1 MCNSRFFLPTL
12 KAKVSDAPGWLSCLK
27 SGLLGHRSP
36 TSQLG
41 TTRPN
46 QARLYWLAPFASAF
60 MVFSAHATAAEP
72 ENSSPANGSDSTP
85 SDVVPPRAIETKI
98 VPPVDVTELVEVELE
113 LVIDARGQVT
123 SAMVNSGPEPFRSA
137 AEAAAMHFTF
147 TPALRKGVAVSA
159 KVRFL
164 VRFEPTIHEEP
175 EPVLEQPQPK
185 ATGARAAAKKPAQ
198 PELEVTVTGTR
209 TTQVST
215 RITRVEAREIPGT
228 FGDPLRAVETNPGV
242 VPLYTGV
249 PFFFIRG
256 APPGDVGYYV
266 DGIRIPLLYHA
277 LIGPSVI
284 HPGLI
289 DHVDVF
295 RGAAP
300 MRYGGSAGATVAA
313 ESREPLSSAGGE
325 GNLRVFDVG
334 GLVEQPFDNGR
345 LHVLVG
351 GRYSYTAL
359 IASLLSGATLEY
371 WDYQTRVSYDLDRR
385 NRLTIT
391 AFGAFDKFEANGT
404 SSLLNQQN
412 SANNTSPGST
422 APSESGNLYG
432 GGLQFHRVD
441 LREDYVG
448 ARTRAR
454 LAVTAGYDRTSTSTG
469 FLDNPVLTT
478 RSFLEYRVCPELQLE
493 VGHNT
498 SVADYQLQVPT
509 TVAGF
514 DVLRGLFPTRR
525 DMTAG
530 GYLEAT
536 WSPMPFLNL
545 VPGVRADAYRSG
557 TDTATSTDA
566 RFSAV
571 VIGSRHFRAIE
582 TVGTSHQP
590 PGFVPQIPGA
600 QVGSLAGGLQRS
612 LQISSGF
619 AFDIADEF
627 TGVVTAFE
635 AQYDNL
641 VDPISEYR
649 TFDLTMLDPNEI
661 LNIRTH
667 GTAKGLE
674 FELHR
679 PLTHRLGGFIA
690 YTLSRNE
697 RVIDGYSSLSGFD
710 RPHVF
715 QGALGYDMGRNWRA
729 GARLM
734 AYSGLAAKQQLRD
747 GSNIYIY
754 DGKVR
759 APPFVRVDLRLEKRW
774 RFGTRSYWAIVA
786 EMLNATMSKEVTSL
800 NCSVTKCIQQS
811 SGPVAIPSIGIE
823 IYSY

>member
-1 MCNSRFFLPTL
+1 MFF
-12 KAKVSDAPGWLSCLK
+12 AA
-27 SGLLGHRSP
+27 
-36 TSQLG
+36 
-41 TTRPN
+41 N
-46 QARLYWLAPFASAF
+46 AS
-60 MVFSAHATAAEP
+60 AAEP
-72 ENSSPANGSDSTP
+72 ENTANGSDSTL
-85 SDVVPPRAIETKI
+85 SDVAPPRAIETKMA
-98 VPPVDVTELVEVELE
+98 PPVDVSELVEVELE

-123 SAMVNSGPEPFRSA
+123 LAKAINGPEPFRSA

-164 VRFEPTIHEEP
+164 VRFEPTIRAEP
-175 EPVLEQPQPK
+175 EPTLEQPRPK
-185 ATGARAAAKKPAQ
+185 PTGARTPAKTKPLQ
-198 PELEVTVTGTR
+198 SELEVTVTGTR
-209 TTQVST
+209 STQVST

-242 VPLYTGV
+242 VPLYSGV

-256 APPGDVGYYV
+256 APPGNVGYYV
-266 DGIRIPLLYHA
+266 DGIRIPFLYHA

-300 MRYGGSAGATVAA
+300 ARYGGTAGATVAA

-334 GLVEQPFDNGR
+334 GLAEKPFDNGR
-345 LHVLVG
+345 LHVLAG

-359 IASLLSGATLEY
+359 IASLLSGANLQY

-385 NRLTIT
+385 NRVTVT
-391 AFGAFDKFEANGT
+391 AFGAFDKYEANST
-404 SSLLNQQN
+404 SSLLTQQKQTDD
-412 SANNTSPGST
+412 TSSNPGST
-422 APSESGNLYG
+422 TPSDSGNLYG

-448 ARTRAR
+448 TRTRAR
-454 LAVTAGYDRTSTSTG
+454 LAVTAGYDRTTTSTG
-469 FLDNPVLTT
+469 FLQNPVLTT
-478 RSFLEYRVCPELQLE
+478 QSFLQYRVCPELRLE

-498 SVADYQLQVPT
+498 SVADYELQVPT

-530 GYLEAT
+530 GHLEAT

-545 VPGVRADAYRSG
+545 TPGVRADTYRSG
-557 TDTATSTDA
+557 TDTATSTDG
-566 RFSAV
+566 RFTAV
-571 VIGSRHFRAIE
+571 VIGSRYFRAIE
-582 TVGTSHQP
+582 TVGTSHQV

-600 QVGSLAGGLQRS
+600 QVGRLAGGLQRS
-612 LQISSGF
+612 LQVSSGF
-619 AFDIADEF
+619 AFDIANEF
-627 TGVVTAFE
+627 TAVVTAFE
-635 AQYDNL
+635 AQYENL
-641 VDPISEYR
+641 IDPIGENR
-649 TFDLTMLDPNEI
+649 TFDLTLLDPNQI
-661 LNIRTH
+661 LNIRTR

-729 GARLM
+729 GARLI

-747 GSNIYIY
+747 MSNIYIY
-754 DGKVR
+754 DGRVR

-774 RFGTRSYWAIVA
+774 RFGTRSYWAVVA
-786 EMLNATMSKEVTSL
+786 EMLNASMSKEVTSL

-823 IYSY
+823 FYSY